1 MTNTRKAG
9 IPAPQS
15 LCLTLHVKTDI
26 LAFYLPGVY
35 FVNRKLKLRVEGLI
49 YWGTQGKRVKFSSTR
64 ASVRILS
71 TSLLGSGEVTGVC
84 SNVPTSLRSHSPG
97 LHKTDEKL
105 GAIRD
110 NPLYFSPCHY
120 RPTIRKL
127 RGISYH
133 PHNTIC
139 CATSTGCS

>member
-1 MTNTRKAG
+1 MTKTRKAC

-49 YWGTQGKRVKFSSTR
+49 YWGTQGERVKFSSTR
-64 ASVRILS
+64 ASVRIRS

-84 SNVPTSLRSHSPG
+84 SNVPTCLRSHSPG
-97 LHKTDEKL
+97 LHETDEKP
-105 GAIRD
+105 GVPTD
-110 NPLYFSPCHY
+110 NPSYFSRCHY
-120 RPTIRKL
+120 TIRKL
-127 RGISYH
+127 RGISCH

-139 CATSTGCS
+139 CATSTDCS